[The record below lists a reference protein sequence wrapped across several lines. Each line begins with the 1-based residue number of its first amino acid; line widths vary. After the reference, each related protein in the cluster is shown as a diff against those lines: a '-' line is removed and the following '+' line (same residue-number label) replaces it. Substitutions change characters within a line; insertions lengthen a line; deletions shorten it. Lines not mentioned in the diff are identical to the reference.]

1 MRYTFTGRFLAV
13 AGLLVGAG
21 VVGVGVAG
29 AVDKPGSVNET
40 DAALANRVRHE
51 IVMYPHYSIWDDVN
65 IQVANGMVRLS
76 GEVVQPYEKA
86 DIDRLAKSVAGA
98 SQVQN
103 DIRVLPLSPNDDQ
116 LRQRIARAIYG
127 DPSMTKYAIQPF
139 KPIHIVVENGH
150 VTLTGVVASQFD
162 KQIAGTRA
170 ATAGMSF
177 GKIINNLQ
185 VENTAKKS

>member
-1 MRYTFTGRFLAV
+1 MRSTFGGGFLAV
-13 AGLLVGAG
+13 AALLVSA
-21 VVGVGVAG
+21 VVAG
-29 AVDKPGSVNET
+29 AVDKPESVNET

-76 GEVVQPYEKA
+76 GEVVQPYKKA

-150 VTLTGVVASQFD
+150 VTLTGVVASEFD